1 MTDSADSVAA
11 AAAVVAELAA
21 KSLAEPSVVADSPAA
36 PAERSPFGSF
46 DRTPFF
52 AEADLAAEAESEAE
66 AEFAVVDLL
75 LLLLSDLPPPPPQWP
90 VAFCCSFAAAA
101 FQHQHQECCYFC
113 RC

>member
-11 AAAVVAELAA
+11 VAAAAAAAVAAELAA

-36 PAERSPFGSF
+36 PAERSTFGSF
-46 DRTPFF
+46 DLTLS

-75 LLLLSDLPPPPPQWP
+75 LQLLSDLPPPPQ
-90 VAFCCSFAAAA
+90 
-101 FQHQHQECCYFC
+101 
-113 RC
+113 